1 MTQTARQILIDLY
14 ESYLNDY
21 LTVEKFSEDNGL
33 TSEQGQALTAL
44 ARSVWNSPHPE
55 A

>member
-14 ESYLNDY
+14 LGYVNDY
-21 LTVEKFSEDNGL
+21 LSVEVFAEHNGL
-33 TSEQGQALTAL
+33 TTEQGQALINV
-44 ARSVWNSPHPE
+44 ARDVASGGHPE